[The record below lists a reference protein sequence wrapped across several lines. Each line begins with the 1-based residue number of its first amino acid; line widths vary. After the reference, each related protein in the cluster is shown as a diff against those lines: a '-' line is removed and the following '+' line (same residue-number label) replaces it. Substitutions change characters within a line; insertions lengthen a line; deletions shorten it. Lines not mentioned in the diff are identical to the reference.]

1 MKRLMILAAALLLFA
16 SCSLHRANV
25 AVTPVYSPSVET
37 TTMASLDVSAKKIN
51 YVYYPEIK
59 DSKSLSQDQLIK
71 NAVYAALQSNGGGDE
86 LVGLSYYIT
95 VRRGFFGKKVR
106 SIAVSGYPATY
117 TNFREP
123 TEADK
128 EAVETLSRSK
138 MYRQS
143 KLDKLS
149 LGTE

>member
-1 MKRLMILAAALLLFA
+1 
-16 SCSLHRANV
+16 
-25 AVTPVYSPSVET
+25 
-37 TTMASLDVSAKKIN
+37 MASLDVAAKKIN

-95 VRRGFFGKKVR
+95 VRRGFFVKKVR
-106 SIAVSGYPATY
+106 SISVSGYPATY

-143 KLDKLS
+143 KLDNLS
-149 LGTE
+149 LGNE